1 MSSSSKDIY
10 IPMFSG
16 EHFDHWSVKMKTI
29 LISEDLWEYVEDG
42 YEAPNPTLMLT
53 AEQKQQLRENRKND
67 AKALSII
74 QRGVSSRFFR
84 TILNAKTAKEAWDN
98 LHKELQMDASTIAA
112 QKVDNSPRM
121 EPMLSSSSTP
131 LIEHVE
137 GTSKPKPMLSSPDIY
152 HLDEEG
158 ITPLLELPF
167 YDLMLSKAHVGP
179 TYQMSFPPSL
189 DSKLPSTTVPS
200 IIKCFGKTWE
210 LKFCG
215 DMTPKCFDSSW
226 RKFVDD
232 NNLVVGD
239 ALIFELL
246 ESSSVKV
253 MFKVQFLSC
262 AIPPELQ
269 EQINKSRA
277 ERQAIIIDDE

>member
-1 MSSSSKDIY
+1 
-10 IPMFSG
+10 
-16 EHFDHWSVKMKTI
+16 
-29 LISEDLWEYVEDG
+29 
-42 YEAPNPTLMLT
+42 
-53 AEQKQQLRENRKND
+53 
-67 AKALSII
+67 
-74 QRGVSSRFFR
+74 
-84 TILNAKTAKEAWDN
+84 
-98 LHKELQMDASTIAA
+98 MDASTIAA

-158 ITPLLELPF
+158 ITPLFELPF
-167 YDLMLSKAHVGP
+167 YDLLLSKAHVGP

-189 DSKLPSTTVPS
+189 DSKLPSTTVPA

>member
-98 LHKELQMDASTIAA
+98 LHKELQ
-112 QKVDNSPRM
+112 K
-121 EPMLSSSSTP
+121 
-131 LIEHVE
+131 VE